1 MGVSESHLRGL
12 LEKIT
17 GHGPDSLGQQTR
29 PPFLLLLFPFPQSAV
44 QPLSPQTQCNL
55 SCLSIFAQAVSSSWK
70 ASFLLSIW
78 TSSSLSLHR
87 IACPWRASY
96 LPQPRPDRNLYSLYF
111 QLSVFVTSC
120 NHLLNVCPLSPDRLW
135 IVMREGCSSLY
146 PLYLAQGH
154 AARRGSTNS

>member
-87 IACPWRASY
+87 IACP
-96 LPQPRPDRNLYSLYF
+96 
-111 QLSVFVTSC
+111 
-120 NHLLNVCPLSPDRLW
+120 
-135 IVMREGCSSLY
+135 
-146 PLYLAQGH
+146 
-154 AARRGSTNS
+154 